1 MNTNSN
7 INKAQGF
14 GLNLLTRFAGSEL
27 IDQLKIRKLVE
38 KTLYHGSKSGFKLL
52 DSASRQFKPASGTT
66 KQRLPSSSK
75 NLFDLSLTDE
85 QQMMRDSIQRFAADV
100 LRPAAHQ
107 ADDQATY
114 PTNIASQANELGL
127 LFYALPESYGGVAN
141 EQSVVSN
148 VLIAEDLAHGDFSL
162 AASILS
168 SVGVANAITRWGSE
182 KIQQTYLPAF
192 AEDASLTASFA
203 VLENTPA
210 FNPNELK
217 THARQTDSGY
227 LITGEKTLV
236 VLGEQAEVLLVAAM
250 LNGKPN
256 IFVVEKGD
264 TIGLRQNPAM
274 GLKACQTVQLNFGN
288 TPAQLLTDDDFDYQA
303 FLDLGALSWCALAVG
318 TCQAIKE
325 YCITYANERV
335 AFGEPISH
343 RQSVAFMI
351 ADMAIEIDAMRILLW
366 NAASLAEAGQPFH
379 REAYLAR
386 LLCNEKAMKIGN
398 DGVQIIGGHGFTK
411 EHPVERWYRD
421 LRATAIMHSGL
432 HA

>member
-7 INKAQGF
+7 MNKAQGF

-27 IDQLKIRKLVE
+27 IDQLKMRKLLE

-52 DSASRQFKPASGTT
+52 DSATRQFKPASDTT

-85 QQMMRDSIQRFAADV
+85 QQMMRDTIQRFASDV

-107 ADDQATY
+107 ADDQASY
-114 PTNIASQANELGL
+114 PAVIADQAHELGL
-127 LFYALPESYGGVAN
+127 LFYALPESYGGVAS
-141 EQSVVSN
+141 EIAVVSN

-162 AASILS
+162 ATSILS
-168 SVGVANAITRWGSE
+168 SVGVANAITRWGNE
-182 KIQQTYLPAF
+182 KIQQKYLPAF
-192 AEDASLTASFA
+192 AEDTPLLASFA
-203 VLENTPA
+203 VLENIPA

-217 THARQTDSGY
+217 TQAIQTDSNY

-236 VLGEQAEVLLVAAM
+236 VLGEQADILLVAAM

-264 TIGLRQNPAM
+264 MIGVRQNPAM
-274 GLKACQTVQLNFGN
+274 GLKACQTVSLNFGN

-303 FLDLGALSWCALAVG
+303 FLDLGALSWCALAIG
-318 TCQAIKE
+318 TCQAVKE

-351 ADMAIEIDAMRILLW
+351 ADMAIEIESMRMLLW

-386 LLCNEKAMKIGN
+386 LLCNEKSMKIGN

-421 LRATAIMHSGL
+421 LRATATMHSGL